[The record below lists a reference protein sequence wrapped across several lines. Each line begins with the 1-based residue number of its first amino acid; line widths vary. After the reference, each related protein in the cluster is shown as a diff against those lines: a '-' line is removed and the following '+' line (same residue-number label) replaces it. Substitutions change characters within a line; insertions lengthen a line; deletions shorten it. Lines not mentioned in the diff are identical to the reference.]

1 MLFRND
7 LRLLYYY
14 LEDTSGG
21 NLKYINDINVFDT
34 VGRQFN
40 SILNSIEKFKEI
52 KKEADM
58 NSSSEWRVIRDEM
71 LAKIDGSNFLN
82 RIPTNTCLK
91 RRVLPIVWE
100 IFPPRDSTI
109 FKLLGPQLIVDE
121 IIDKG
126 LFVPLKSYSN
136 YDPNKAYCVKDD
148 FAKILELVVTC
159 FIINRCFSKLY
170 PASFKLEK
178 KKGDN
183 LSKGKANKQLLFPE
197 SSNNKELY
205 GFYESALAY
214 SVLRREDSVLSLFST
229 GVDLSGANDYKAI
242 IDNTFSVYKDYCK
255 QIDDDNRL
263 PQDLK
268 IKLNNIRYQDIIFE
282 DYSRLNYIVSFD
294 DILTTQSIANYC
306 SIINLDWKRHVMFH
320 RVILLL
326 ISLCPSG
333 LNRYMLKAIIGNTQF
348 WNNVFRGDKL
358 ENQEKYLVEIICY
371 LHKIIFQILPA
382 LETII
387 DECIEPLEN
396 KQIELILDYSSQEIK
411 PLDVFVNTDTVKN
424 KQFNGLKQLEQ
435 ILYPND
441 MKHSLL
447 QDLVQLKSLS
457 WLIYKNST
465 LDYYCDTPGSLMPS
479 EVLWSDIKYIE
490 DLSVQSNVMLQEI
503 VFSIIKAIAI
513 ADYRKHKLKDT
524 FFMYSEQQKKEEWSR
539 VDALLE
545 QEILSTLD
553 KNCIY
558 NYYKERFYI
567 RDYESAKISII
578 AIDNFISIWK
588 SLINSEKTRYRDS
601 KSQDKKLH
609 ELNCDCIKWDEL
621 INLDVSAFKL
631 KFKKLLQNLLKDI
644 SNSHDRLKYEH
655 ALACNNDGRWVLSN
669 WKNRDVLNSYTNE
682 LYLLVEQILDYL
694 WLSNYEDDKHKLIAW
709 ERYWSYHNNFTI

>member
-21 NLKYINDINVFDT
+21 NLKHVNDINVFDT
-34 VGRQFN
+34 VGRHFN

-58 NSSSEWRVIRDEM
+58 NSSSEWRVIRDEA

-82 RIPTNTCLK
+82 QIPTNTCLK
-91 RRVLPIVWE
+91 QRVLPIIWE
-100 IFPPRDSTI
+100 VFPPRNSTI
-109 FKLLGPQLIVDE
+109 FKLLGPQLIGDE

-136 YDPNKAYCVKDD
+136 YDPNIAYWVKDD
-148 FAKILELVVTC
+148 FAKILESVVAC
-159 FIINRCFSKLY
+159 FIINRCFSKMY

-197 SSNNKELY
+197 SSNNKDQY

-214 SVLRREDSVLSLFST
+214 SVFRREDSVLSLFST
-229 GVDLSGANDYKAI
+229 GVDLSGVNDYKAV

-263 PQDLK
+263 PKDLK
-268 IKLNNIRYQDIIFE
+268 IKLNNIRYRDIIFE

-348 WNNVFRGDKL
+348 WNSVFRGDKL

-371 LHKIIFQILPA
+371 LHKIIFQVLPA

-387 DECIEPLEN
+387 DEYIEPLEN
-396 KQIELILDYSSQEIK
+396 KQIELILDYSSQKIK

-424 KQFNGLKQLEQ
+424 KQYNGLKQLEQ

-441 MKHSLL
+441 MKHTLL

-465 LDYYCDTPGSLMPS
+465 LDYYCNTPGSLMPS
-479 EVLWSDIKYIE
+479 EVLCGDIKYIK
-490 DLSVQSNVMLQEI
+490 DLSVQSNVILQEI

-513 ADYRKHKLKDT
+513 ADYRKHKLKET
-524 FFMYSEQQKKEEWSR
+524 FSMYSEQQKKEEWSR
-539 VDALLE
+539 VEALLD
-545 QEILSTLD
+545 QEILNTLD
-553 KNCIY
+553 KTCIY

-601 KSQDKKLH
+601 KSQDKTLH

-644 SNSHDRLKYEH
+644 SNSSDRLKYEC
-655 ALACNNDGRWVLSN
+655 ALTPCNDGKWILSN
-669 WKNRDVLNSYTNE
+669 WKNRDTSNSYSDS
-682 LYLLVEQILDYL
+682 LYQRVEQMLDYL